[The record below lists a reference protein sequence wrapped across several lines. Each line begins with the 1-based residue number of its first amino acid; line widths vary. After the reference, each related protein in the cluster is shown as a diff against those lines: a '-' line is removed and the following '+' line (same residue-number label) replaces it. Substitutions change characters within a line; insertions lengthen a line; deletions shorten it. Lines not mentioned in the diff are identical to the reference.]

1 MDVARGGVLDSTRH
15 GSPVSHQAGPS
26 RTRAGSSAQLSV
38 VAQLD
43 ARIKTN
49 ARLHHLFNT
58 TAPTVDPLVR
68 ADPFWP
74 HKPHMNQCQV
84 LFFTN

>member
-1 MDVARGGVLDSTRH
+1 
-15 GSPVSHQAGPS
+15 
-26 RTRAGSSAQLSV
+26 V